1 MEQYVERIL
10 ESYIDIR
17 FDEYNE
23 SLREAENYFK
33 SQAKEVLPYSDKE
46 LSLME
51 EEQRQDI
58 VQWYAEDYLKY
69 TESLPTTLRNSF
81 LIGFHSLYEYFMYD
95 ICNQA
100 KRLKN
105 LSIDIELIK
114 GKGIYRSKEYLEKV
128 CLVQI
133 SNTKEWNDI
142 IHINK
147 IRNCIVH
154 NLGKLDNVDKH
165 KQYFIENNKLIELD
179 SHNRVKIKKGYL
191 ENVSNIFTKSLF
203 DSIKKVFT

>member
-1 MEQYVERIL
+1 MNQFAKRIL
-10 ESYIDIR
+10 ESYISIR

-23 SLREAENYFK
+23 SLKEAESYFK
-33 SQAKEVLPYSDKE
+33 GQAKEVFPYSDKE

-69 TESLPTTLRNSF
+69 TDSLPTTLRNSF
-81 LIGFHSLYEYFMYD
+81 LIGLYSLYEYFLYD
-95 ICNQA
+95 ICKQA
-100 KRLKN
+100 KLLKN

-114 GKGIYRSKEYLEKV
+114 GEGINRSRDYLEKV
-128 CLVQI
+128 CLIHI

-142 IHINK
+142 NHINK

-154 NLGKLDNVDKH
+154 NLGKLENVDKH
-165 KQYFIENNKLIELD
+165 KQYLRKNNNLIELD
-179 SHNRVKIKKGYL
+179 SHNRVKIKEGYL

-203 DSIKKVFT
+203 DIIKKVFT